1 MKTITAHQ
9 SCVMSLLVMFVLFL
23 TSPAS
28 AVPITGFLEGTAQNG
43 WQGAYAVQLSDGTT
57 VSGVHQMLGGFT
69 TLSTLPLVA
78 TGCVFGPGCGL
89 VTDVTTSTTVTMSN
103 LFLGLNGSTTLG
115 SLGTVSW
122 SPQIVRLL
130 PGSPSPTAAV
140 LGITSGLGLQPSTFS
155 FGFNST
161 LTTFY
166 SAVNGAQILSGLRLD
181 FKDGIAPPTSGT
193 LRDQAPR
200 PDGTPGA
207 SLFVNNGVPVA
218 LGTPL
223 SAQSVPV
230 PSTWPLMAF
239 PLTGLVGWHLLRR
252 GGSLK

>member
-1 MKTITAHQ
+1 M
-9 SCVMSLLVMFVLFL
+9 
-23 TSPAS
+23 
-28 AVPITGFLEGTAQNG
+28 
-43 WQGAYAVQLSDGTT
+43 DD
-57 VSGVHQMLGGFT
+57 
-69 TLSTLPLVA
+69 
-78 TGCVFGPGCGL
+78 CGL

-115 SLGTVSW
+115 NLGTVSW

-166 SAVNGAQILSGLRLD
+166 RTDPEWVASRLQRSD
-181 FKDGIAPPTSGT
+181 CTADRRNAPRSST
-193 LRDQAPR
+193 R

-207 SLFVNNGVPVA
+207 SLFVNNGVTVA

-223 SAQSVPV
+223 SAQSVPL
-230 PSTWPLMAF
+230 PSTGPLMARS
-239 PLTGLVGWHLLRR
+239 LAGLVAWHVRYVNRLR
-252 GGSLK
+252 